1 VSEEEAAALDDTVRE
16 GEAQVRGQELLDVGA
31 ADVRGLLDLGDAE
44 DLFTSVVCRVSRTFL
59 V

>member
-1 VSEEEAAALDDTVRE
+1 MGEEEAAALDDTVRE

-44 DLFTSVVCRVSRTFL
+44 DLLASGCAGV
-59 V
+59 